1 MALTFTDRKWHDET
15 TGTVTFPA
23 WSGST
28 RVTCRITD
36 EALHAVFG
44 SGHSDTEL
52 LECFEQ
58 CRASIEAA
66 AIKKFDA
73 SGDALKLV
81 LVTGDFDTRAPAK
94 AEPQAKSASEIAR
107 MMKDY
112 RATGGGKA
120 PTLVHSA
127 ELDAAMAALEEAS
140 AESGSAEEP
149 VPESA
154 AAADSATTH

>member
-36 EALHAVFG
+36 EALKAVFG
-44 SGHSDTEL
+44 AGHSDTEFV
-52 LECFEQ
+52 ETFER

-66 AIKKFDA
+66 AIKKFEA

-81 LVTGDFDTRAPAK
+81 LVTTDFETRAPAK
-94 AEPQAKSASEIAR
+94 AEPQPKSSTEVAA
-107 MMKDY
+107 MMKRY
-112 RATGGGKA
+112 RATAGGA
-120 PTLVHSA
+120 NPSLVHSP
-127 ELDAAMAALEEAS
+127 EIDAAMAALEAATCEAPS
-140 AESGSAEEP
+140 DEP
-149 VPESA
+149 VEAAEAETPTVSA
-154 AAADSATTH
+154 